1 MLPVQ
6 IVVLRYIV
14 VSIAETIIC
23 TTVQTDLQD
32 THAKNKNKKYPNE
45 KAPFQGLFLWDK
57 NRSENEVHN
66 EKRSEVLQEVIHIF
80 CLLYAFLYSLTNV
93 YTKTDILTMY
103 PTAIG

>member
-1 MLPVQ
+1 
-6 IVVLRYIV
+6 VLRYIV
-14 VSIAETIIC
+14 VSIVETIIC
-23 TTVQTDLQD
+23 TTVQTDLDLQYI
-32 THAKNKNKKYPNE
+32 HAKNNNKYPNE

-103 PTAIG
+103 PIAIGK